1 VNNEYLIGTLT
12 DIFSHFEAKETVET
26 MTTKGMKKREEEE
39 KKNKLK
45 KKIRQVKM
53 NIKKMN

>member
-1 VNNEYLIGTLT
+1 
-12 DIFSHFEAKETVET
+12 
-26 MTTKGMKKREEEE
+26 MKGMKKREEE

>member
-26 MTTKGMKKREEEE
+26 MTMKGMKKREEE